1 MKIFYE
7 IFLILPQMGK
17 IKNEHPYN
25 MAPTMPVSSLQKKI
39 LSGKARDE
47 EVKPTPSSP
56 FPPSSQSAQQ
66 GVSNHG
72 FWGKWQI
79 PPP

>member
-1 MKIFYE
+1 
-7 IFLILPQMGK
+7 
-17 IKNEHPYN
+17 

-39 LSGKARDE
+39 LSGKARYE